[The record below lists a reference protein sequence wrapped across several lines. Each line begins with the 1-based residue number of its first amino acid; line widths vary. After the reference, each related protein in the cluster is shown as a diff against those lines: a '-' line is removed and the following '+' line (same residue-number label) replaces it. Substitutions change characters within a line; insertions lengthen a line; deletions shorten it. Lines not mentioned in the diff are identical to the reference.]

1 AWIRARESSVPGNRQ
16 QYPQTSSGCAEL
28 SKNRGRQL
36 ASGGL
41 DTRSTYSAQYCSLV
55 TEAARVLVTD
65 VAWTAGCRRA
75 GEWSGC
81 RRPPSRPVRR
91 CGGSGVYSGGMSPA
105 SDFLPTEIA
114 DLPLLRIASDLSA
127 MAWEQMTA
135 GRGALGASLDE
146 SVVDTKSS
154 PNDLVTLADAQIE
167 SLVRGFLAEVRPND
181 LMVGEEGAAALDPVE
196 FFPEEFLA
204 ELSCFDQEVGRLVEQ
219 SEPGSRLE

>member
-1 AWIRARESSVPGNRQ
+1 
-16 QYPQTSSGCAEL
+16 
-28 SKNRGRQL
+28 
-36 ASGGL
+36 
-41 DTRSTYSAQYCSLV
+41 
-55 TEAARVLVTD
+55 
-65 VAWTAGCRRA
+65 
-75 GEWSGC
+75 
-81 RRPPSRPVRR
+81 
-91 CGGSGVYSGGMSPA
+91 MSPE

-114 DLPLLRIASDLSA
+114 DLPLLRIASDLAA

-135 GRGALGASLDE
+135 WRGSLGASLDE

-204 ELSCFDQEVGRLVEQ
+204 ELSCFGQEVGRVLLRRGARQ
-219 SEPGSRLE
+219 SGGRGHPPGAPTGAAGCSAWWPLPAGRRRGSALKGSARIASRVAWAPNRFRRSVCTERPPDCPDGCSPRVSPTPAAIAGRSWRNSRT